1 MEQKLAQYH
10 SAVVF
15 VRDIA
20 AAKCFYIDLLEMEI
34 DLDFGTNVGLKGGL
48 TLWQI
53 DPNHIILRRL
63 GSDSIGDQRI
73 NRFELYFET
82 EDLDAAYERVKT
94 SGAEFLHEIHEEP
107 WGQRTM
113 RFFDPDRH
121 LIEIGELL
129 ETFIKRLHGENMT
142 PEQVAQKS
150 SVPLSK
156 VREILVEKT
165 DHRPWTIDH
174 GQQSLENG

>member
-1 MEQKLAQYH
+1 MDKPLAQYH
-10 SAVVF
+10 SAVIF

-20 AAKCFYIDLLEMEI
+20 ASKRFYVDVLGMEI

-53 DPNHIILRRL
+53 DPAHIIARRL
-63 GSDSIGDQRI
+63 GAEVIGGKT

-82 EDLDAAYERVKT
+82 EDLAAAYERVKAG
-94 SGAEFLHEIHEEP
+94 GAEFLHETHEEP
-107 WGQRTM
+107 WGQRTI

-129 ETFIKRLHGENMT
+129 EAFIKRLHAGNLT
-142 PEQVAQKS
+142 PEQVSQKS
-150 SVPLSK
+150 SVPLAK
-156 VREILVEKT
+156 VKEILGEK
-165 DHRPWTIDH
+165 I
-174 GQQSLENG
+174 

>member
-1 MEQKLAQYH
+1 MVQKLARYH

-20 AAKCFYIDLLEMEI
+20 AAKRFYIDLLGMEI
-34 DLDFGTNVGLKGGL
+34 DLDFGTNVGLKGGV

-53 DPNHIILRRL
+53 DPNHIIPQRL
-63 GSDSIGDQRI
+63 GSEAIGGKA

-82 EDLDAAYERVKT
+82 EDLGAACERVKAG
-94 SGAEFLHEIHEEP
+94 GAEFLHELHEEP

-129 ETFIKRLHGENMT
+129 EVFIKRLHAGNMT

-150 SVPLSK
+150 SVPLAK
-156 VREILVEKT
+156 VKEILGE
-165 DHRPWTIDH
+165 
-174 GQQSLENG
+174 